1 MALVTGKEL
10 RAIRLRLGLSQRTFA
25 PRVGLQP
32 NSLARLERGERQVS
46 ETLAI
51 LAQLLARDAPKQRRR
66 R

>member
-1 MALVTGKEL
+1 MALVTGGEL
-10 RAIRLRLGLSQRTFA
+10 RQIRRRLGLSQREFA

-32 NSLARLERGERQVS
+32 NSLARLERDERQVS

-51 LAQLLARDAPKQRRR
+51 LARLLARDAPQKRRR